1 RKALIEKGGIKINKQ
16 LYYTQEIQEK
26 VDAYIS
32 QYKEGY
38 FSPLAQMA
46 RLTEEIGELAREV
59 NHYHGEKPKK
69 VTDQNQTVEEE
80 LGDVLFV
87 LVCFANTLNIDLS
100 KAFER
105 TMDKFESRDKD
116 RWTKKNEHEERHKE
130 TKDIRKKLEEYKNDH

>member
-1 RKALIEKGGIKINKQ
+1 MKESTTLKGVIHINKQ
-16 LYYTQEIQEK
+16 AFNTEEIQEK

-32 QYKEGY
+32 QFKEGY

-69 VTDQNQTVEEE
+69 ATDPNQTVEEE

-87 LVCFANTLNIDLS
+87 LVCFANSLNIDLS
-100 KAFER
+100 KAFGR

-116 RWTKKNEHEERHKE
+116 RWTKK
-130 TKDIRKKLEEYKNDH
+130 TDKDMNQRKLEESNNDN